1 MPVDGADELVFLP
14 LGGAGEIGMNLNLYG
29 YGPAEQRRW
38 LMIDLG
44 IGFGAAGLPGVDVV
58 MADPSYIVERRHQLE
73 GIVLTHAHED
83 HLGAVPYLWPLLR
96 CPVYGSDFALAI
108 LRGKLA
114 RTSFGSEVPLKP
126 IGPGQTIE
134 LGPFALSFISMAH
147 SIPEAH
153 AVIIR
158 TGAGTLV
165 HTGDWK
171 LDPEPVVGGFADEAA
186 LQRAGDEGVLGLI
199 CDSTNVFE
207 PGRAGSEG
215 TLLAPLTELIGACA
229 NRVAV
234 TCFSTNIARLHTIA
248 TAAHRS
254 GREVVLAGS
263 AIARNY
269 LAAKECGYLGELP
282 AFLDTDAAGYL
293 PRNKIVLICTG
304 SQGEPNAA
312 LACLAAGEHP
322 SLALEAGDTVI
333 FSSRVIPGNEIAIG
347 RLQNQLLRR
356 GIEVIGHRQARVH
369 VSGHPARDELARMYA
384 LVRPRIA
391 VPVHGEL
398 RHMIEHARLATAE
411 GVPHTVVAE
420 NGTMVRFSP
429 GPAVAAEEVQS
440 GRLAL
445 EGNRVVPMEGELVRR
460 RAKAVY
466 EGAAFVTVALA
477 ATQQAA
483 ADVQLS
489 TVGLLEQGEDET
501 AAALTAAVRKAIDDL
516 PGSTYKDDAT
526 VREAVRLAVRRTCRQ
541 ILEKRPVTH
550 VHLLRGGLA
559 RKGGKR

>member
-1 MPVDGADELVFLP
+1 MPVEGVDELVFLP

-29 YGPAEQRRW
+29 YGAAEQRRW
-38 LMIDLG
+38 LMIDCG
-44 IGFGAAGLPGVDVV
+44 IGFGAAGMPGVDVV
-58 MADPSYIVERRHQLE
+58 MPDPSYIVERRDRLE
-73 GIVLTHAHED
+73 GLVLTHAHED
-83 HLGAVPYLWPLLR
+83 HLGAIPYLWPFLR

-114 RTSFGSEVPLKP
+114 RTSFAAEVPLRP
-126 IGPGQTIE
+126 IAPKQTVA
-134 LGPFALSFISMAH
+134 LGPFTLGFISVAH

-153 AVIIR
+153 AVVIR

-171 LDPEPVVGGFADEAA
+171 LDPEPVVGGFADEDA
-186 LQRAGDEGVLGLI
+186 LERVGDEGVLGLI

-215 TLLAPLTELIGACA
+215 TLLAPLTELIGSCT

-234 TCFSTNIARLHTIA
+234 TCFSSNIARMHTIA
-248 TAAHRS
+248 TAAHRN

-263 AIARNY
+263 AVARNY
-269 LAAKECGYLGELP
+269 VAAKECGYLGELP
-282 AFLDTDAAGYL
+282 AFLDTDAASYL
-293 PRNKIVLICTG
+293 PRNKIVLVCTG

-312 LACLAAGEHP
+312 LARLAAGEHP

-356 GIEVIGHRQARVH
+356 GITIIGHRQARIH

-384 LVRPRIA
+384 LVRPRVA

-398 RHMIEHARLATAE
+398 RHMMEHARLATGE
-411 GVPHTVVAE
+411 GVPHTIVAE
-420 NGTMVRFSP
+420 NGTMVRLSP
-429 GPAVAAEEVQS
+429 GPAAATEAVQS
-440 GRLAL
+440 GRWAL
-445 EGNRVVPMEGELVRR
+445 EGNRVVPIAGELIRYR
-460 RAKAVY
+460 TKAVY
-466 EGAAFVTVALA
+466 EGSAFVTVALA
-477 ATQQAA
+477 AKQQAA

-489 TVGLLEQGEDET
+489 TVGLLEQGEGEV

-516 PGSTYKDDAT
+516 PASTYKDDET
-526 VREAVRLAVRRTCRQ
+526 VREAVRLTVRRTCRQ
-541 ILEKRPVTH
+541 LLGKRPMTH
-550 VHLLRGGLA
+550 VHLVRNGLA
-559 RKGGKR
+559 PTGAEA

>member
-1 MPVDGADELVFLP
+1 MPVDSADELVFLP

-29 YGPAEQRRW
+29 YGPADQRRW

-58 MADPSYIVERRHQLE
+58 MPDPTYIVERRDRLE
-73 GIVLTHAHED
+73 GLVLTHGHED
-83 HLGAVPYLWPLLR
+83 HLGAVPYLWPFLR

-108 LRGKLA
+108 LRSKLA
-114 RTSFGSEVPLKP
+114 RTSFGAEVPLRP
-126 IGPGQTIE
+126 IAPKQTIE
-134 LGPFALSFISMAH
+134 LGPFALGFIGMAH

-153 AVIIR
+153 AVVIR
-158 TGAGTLV
+158 TRAGTLV

-186 LQRAGDEGVLGLI
+186 LERVGDEGVLGLI

-215 TLLAPLTELIGACA
+215 TLLEPLTELIGGCA

-234 TCFSTNIARLHTIA
+234 SCFSTNIARLHTIA
-248 TAAHRS
+248 TAAQRN
-254 GREVVLAGS
+254 GREVVVAGS

-282 AFLDTDAAGYL
+282 PFLDTDAARYL
-293 PRNKIVLICTG
+293 PRNKLVLVCTG

-312 LACLAAGEHP
+312 LARLATGEHP

-356 GIEVIGHRQARVH
+356 GIKIIGHRQARVH

-384 LVRPRIA
+384 LVRPRVA

-398 RHMIEHARLATAE
+398 RHMMEHARLAAAE
-411 GVPHTVVAE
+411 GVSHTVVAE

-429 GPAVAAEEVQS
+429 GPAATTEAVQS
-440 GRLAL
+440 GRWAL
-445 EGNRVVPMEGELVRR
+445 EGNRVVPIAGDLIRR
-460 RAKAVY
+460 RAKVVH

-477 ATQQAA
+477 AARQAA

-489 TVGLLEQGEDET
+489 TVGLLEMGEEET

-516 PGSTYKDDAT
+516 PASTYKDDEI

-541 ILEKRPVTH
+541 VLDKRPVTH
-550 VHLLRGGLA
+550 VHLVRNGSA
-559 RKGGKR
+559 